1 MTFSS
6 SECITWLALFITISI
21 TIVTV
26 NLLSIVLFI
35 TNRSLRTRAMYLVIN
50 LTIADMFV
58 GGFSHFVLFGFLS
71 LYSCD
76 IVKMNLSPKLNVII
90 AFLFLWFPLTSLTNI
105 AVISLDR
112 MHATIRPF
120 RHRLIKKWVYGVTI
134 AGVWVSAAMVSTAVL
149 ILEVYVYGK
158 EFLYLLQSYCFL
170 CLLVIC
176 VSYSSIVVKFLCGAH
191 PQHHGAVRRQGKLT
205 VTLFIMTI
213 VSLLMWLP
221 HAVVIF
227 LPSSKFLSFQESSRL
242 NYSLNSLVLMNSLV
256 NPIVYTIRIPEFR
269 KALLVLFKRQQR
281 QNADVIHLHVR

>member
-58 GGFSHFVLFGFLS
+58 GGFSS
-71 LYSCD
+71 LYLDLLLLLECD
-76 IVKMNLSPKLNVII
+76 IWEIHLNLGLTII
-90 AFLFLWFPLTSLTNI
+90 IVFLCMWFPLTSLTNI
-105 AVISLDR
+105 AVISLER

-134 AGVWVSAAMVSTAVL
+134 AGVWVSAAMVSTVIL

-221 HAVVIF
+221 HAVFIF

-269 KALLVLFKRQQR
+269 KALLLLFKRQQR

>member
-58 GGFSHFVLFGFLS
+58 GGFSHFHPFRLLS
-71 LYSCD
+71 LVSCD
-76 IVKMNLSPKLNVII
+76 IVKMNLSLELNVII
-90 AFLFLWFPLTSLTNI
+90 NFLFSWFPLTSLTNI

-149 ILEVYVYGK
+149 TLEVYVYGK

-221 HAVVIF
+221 HAVFIF

>member
-6 SECITWLALFITISI
+6 SECLTWMALFITISI

-58 GGFSHFVLFGFLS
+58 GGFSS
-71 LYSCD
+71 LYLLLLLECD
-76 IVKMNLSPKLNVII
+76 IWEIHLTLGLTII
-90 AFLFLWFPLTSLTNI
+90 IEFLCIWFPLTSLTNI
-105 AVISLDR
+105 AVISLER

-134 AGVWVSAAMVSTAVL
+134 AGVWVSAAMVSTVIL

-221 HAVVIF
+221 HAVFIF

-269 KALLVLFKRQQR
+269 KALLLLFKRQQR

>member
-6 SECITWLALFITISI
+6 PECITWLALFITISI

-58 GGFSHFVLFGFLS
+58 GGFSR
-71 LYSCD
+71 LYLLLLLECD
-76 IVKMNLSPKLNVII
+76 IWEIHLTLGLTII
-90 AFLFLWFPLTSLTNI
+90 IEFLCIWFPLTSLTNI
-105 AVISLDR
+105 AVISLER

-120 RHRLIKKWVYGVTI
+120 RHRLIKEWVYGVTI
-134 AGVWVSAAMVSTAVL
+134 AGVWVSAAMVSTAIL

-158 EFLYLLQSYCFL
+158 EFIYLLQSYCFL

-221 HAVVIF
+221 HAVFIF

>member
-58 GGFSHFVLFGFLS
+58 GGFSSFYLDL
-71 LYSCD
+71 LLLLECD
-76 IVKMNLSPKLNVII
+76 IWEIHLTLGLTII
-90 AFLFLWFPLTSLTNI
+90 IEFLCMWFPLTSLTNI
-105 AVISLDR
+105 AVISLER

>member
-6 SECITWLALFITISI
+6 SECLTWMALFITISI

-58 GGFSHFVLFGFLS
+58 GGFSS
-71 LYSCD
+71 LYLLLLLECD
-76 IVKMNLSPKLNVII
+76 IWEIHLTLGLTII
-90 AFLFLWFPLTSLTNI
+90 IEFLCIWFPLTSLTNI

-134 AGVWVSAAMVSTAVL
+134 AGVWVSAAMVSTAIL

-158 EFLYLLQSYCFL
+158 EFIYLLQSYCFL

-191 PQHHGAVRRQGKLT
+191 PQDHGAVRRQGKLT

-221 HAVVIF
+221 HAVFIF

-256 NPIVYTIRIPEFR
+256 NPIVYTIRMPEFR
-269 KALLVLFKRQQR
+269 RALLVLFKRQQR